1 MLGGNPFHRQP
12 IKMETRANDLCRI
25 MVLSAII
32 LFFGISLWM
41 IFQGNPDERAYL
53 IFDIVS
59 VWLMILIVFWL
70 IVVEEVSNQREQEP

>member
-1 MLGGNPFHRQP
+1 
-12 IKMETRANDLCRI
+12 METRANDLCRI
-25 MVLSAII
+25 MVLTAII

-70 IVVEEVSNQREQEP
+70 IVVEEVSNHREQEP

>member
-1 MLGGNPFHRQP
+1 
-12 IKMETRANDLCRI
+12 METRANDLCRI
-25 MVLSAII
+25 MVLTAII

-41 IFQGNPDERAYL
+41 ILQGNPDERAYL

-70 IVVEEVSNQREQEP
+70 IVVEEVSNHREQEP

>member
-1 MLGGNPFHRQP
+1 MNLPVGRMG
-12 IKMETRANDLCRI
+12 MERKANDLCRN
-25 MVLSAII
+25 MVSTAII

-41 IFQGNPDERAYL
+41 IFHGNSDEQVYL

-70 IVVEEVSNQREQEP
+70 LVVKKVSREQPQEP

>member
-1 MLGGNPFHRQP
+1 
-12 IKMETRANDLCRI
+12 MEIRPNDLCRI
-25 MVLSAII
+25 MVLTAII

-41 IFQGNPDERAYL
+41 ISEGTPDERVFL

-70 IVVEEVSNQREQEP
+70 FVVEEVSKQRHQEP

>member
-1 MLGGNPFHRQP
+1 
-12 IKMETRANDLCRI
+12 METRANDLCRI
-25 MVLSAII
+25 MVLTAII

-41 IFQGNPDERAYL
+41 IFQDNPDERAYL

-70 IVVEEVSNQREQEP
+70 IVVEEVSNHREQEP

>member
-1 MLGGNPFHRQP
+1 
-12 IKMETRANDLCRI
+12 METRANDLCRI
-25 MVLSAII
+25 MVLTAII

-70 IVVEEVSNQREQEP
+70 FVVEEVSNHREQEP

>member
-1 MLGGNPFHRQP
+1 
-12 IKMETRANDLCRI
+12 METRANDLCRI
-25 MVLSAII
+25 MVLTAII

-41 IFQGNPDERAYL
+41 IFHGNPDERAYL

-70 IVVEEVSNQREQEP
+70 IVVEEVSNHREQEP